1 MANNLV
7 VQLLLKTGTF
17 STDLKKAGG
26 EINQF
31 KKSCSDASK
40 GLAEF
45 GRGIGIN
52 LGSLGKIAGTVGA
65 AVAAFNA
72 FKAVMQST
80 DTTAD
85 KFDNAIAGCKGVIDQ
100 LKVSLAT
107 ADFGAFSNGLWG
119 VFDAA
124 VNARNAL
131 DALQDAQLAIGYF
144 NATNADE
151 FDKQA
156 LAYRQAKQ
164 AAKKATT
171 PEERQ
176 KYEAEMEAA
185 VQKMRDIIASVK
197 QDASL
202 LRDADWNSI
211 TADIVKRAGSTYLNQ
226 GDIKKDWIIEALNIK
241 KGAYGDPDKMKE
253 QIDYEA
259 ERYRKDVLS
268 YRYWDWS
275 DMEYKWNNP
284 IGRDTYM
291 KRNARPEVISV
302 LLDMPQD
309 QLNAMVEKLLERDTS
324 GKIATSMEARLT
336 RLLDGEL
343 EPITPK
349 HYGGGTTTNQKV
361 DYPEGTLGHYKQKK
375 SEAIDKYEFVK
386 TYEEYE
392 AITNEVKQWQ
402 AEIDKITTKQGE
414 DNELLETQRAYYED
428 IIKKQ
433 AEIKVTADKNSEAYK
448 NAVNEIARAKRAL
461 LGFDLSDALLVD
473 PPTLESLKEA
483 RDILIQ
489 IREKSIDKAEYD
501 DWTKQIKEYVEKI
514 KAIEGDNSNTNI
526 KAPSTSS
533 WSTFGNTLSGV
544 ANIASSMSTIMRQLI
559 KDEEDS
565 LSGWNDFMNA
575 VSIGISIFQAVAGII
590 QTVSSLT
597 QTYGAISAATAAT
610 KVAADAATATSTTV
624 AAGTEVAANT
634 AVAASGAAASQAG
647 VPIVGPALAI
657 AAIAAI
663 IAAIV
668 AATSSAKAMK
678 FATGGIVPGSSFT
691 GDRVSAQVNSGEMI
705 LNRSQ
710 QARLFELANGGGTGG
725 QVEFHIS
732 GTELVGVLNN
742 QNRKNRLIR

>member
-65 AVAAFNA
+65 AVAAFNG

-131 DALQDAQLAIGYF
+131 DALQDTQLANGYF
-144 NATNADE
+144 EAVNADA
-151 FDKQA
+151 FDKQV

-171 PEERQ
+171 PEERE
-176 KYEAEMEAA
+176 KYEAEMAAA
-185 VQKMRDIIASVK
+185 VTEMRRLIA
-197 QDASL
+197 DTRENASL
-202 LRDADWNSI
+202 LSDADWESI
-211 TADIVKRAGSTYLNQ
+211 TADIVARAGSTYLHQ
-226 GDIKKDWIIEALNIK
+226 GDIKKDWIVEALGIK
-241 KGAYGDPDKMKE
+241 QGKFGNYNKVKD

-275 DMEYKWNNP
+275 DMEYKWNNTS
-284 IGRDTYM
+284 GRDTYM

-302 LLDMPQD
+302 LLDMPTEK
-309 QLNAMVEKLLERDTS
+309 LTKIVEKLRERDTS
-324 GKIATSMEARLT
+324 GKSATSMEERLT
-336 RLLDGEL
+336 RLLNGEL

-349 HYGGGTTTNQKV
+349 HYGGGTTTKPKV
-361 DYPEGTLGHYKQKK
+361 EYQEGELGYYKQKK

-414 DNELLETQRAYYED
+414 ENKLLDTQRAYYED

-448 NAVNEIARAKRAL
+448 NAVNEIAKAKRAL
-461 LGFDLSDALLVD
+461 LGFDLSDALLVN
-473 PPTLESLKEA
+473 PPTLESLKAA

-489 IREKSIDKAEYD
+489 IREKSINKKEYD
-501 DWTKQIKEYVEKI
+501 DWTAQIKDYKEKI
-514 KAIEGDNSNTNI
+514 EAIEGKKITSN
-526 KAPSTSS
+526 APSTSS
-533 WSTFGNTLSGV
+533 WDTFNQAMANT
-544 ANIASSMSTIMRQLI
+544 STIVSNLTNTFKESSEVTAASVLQMVATTLPAIGQLI
-559 KDEEDS
+559 S
-565 LSGWNDFMNA
+565 
-575 VSIGISIFQAVAGII
+575 
-590 QTVSSLT
+590 
-597 QTYGAISAATAAT
+597 AISAL
-610 KVAADAATATSTTV
+610 TTV
-624 AAGTEVAANT
+624 EAVEAGVGAVGKAVSTSKHWIEAIA
-634 AVAASGAAASQAG
+634 AVASLGAVVA
-647 VPIVGPALAI
+647 
-657 AAIAAI
+657 AAIAA
-663 IAAIV
+663 AS
-668 AATSSAKAMK
+668 TPKMQK
-678 FATGGIVPGSSFT
+678 FASGGIVGGSSFT
-691 GDRVSAQVNSGEMI
+691 GDRVTAQVNSGEMI
-705 LNRSQ
+705 LNSTQ
-710 QARLFELANGGGTGG
+710 QANLFRMANGGGTSN

>member
-65 AVAAFNA
+65 AVAAFNG

-131 DALQDAQLAIGYF
+131 DALQDTQLANGYF
-144 NATNADE
+144 EAVNADA
-151 FDKQA
+151 FDKQV

-171 PEERQ
+171 PEERE
-176 KYEAEMEAA
+176 KYEAEMAAA
-185 VQKMRDIIASVK
+185 VTEMRRLIA
-197 QDASL
+197 DTRENASL
-202 LRDADWNSI
+202 LSDADWESI
-211 TADIVKRAGSTYLNQ
+211 TADIVARAGSTYLHQ
-226 GDIKKDWIIEALNIK
+226 GDIKKDWIVEALGIK
-241 KGAYGDPDKMKE
+241 QGKFGNYNKVKD

-284 IGRDTYM
+284 QGRDTYM

-302 LLDMPQD
+302 LLDMPTEK
-309 QLNAMVEKLLERDTS
+309 LTKIVEKLRERDTS
-324 GKIATSMEARLT
+324 GKSATSMEERLT
-336 RLLDGEL
+336 RLLNGEL

-349 HYGGGTTTNQKV
+349 HYGGGTTTKPKV
-361 DYPEGTLGHYKQKK
+361 EYQEGELGYYKQKK
-375 SEAIDKYEFVK
+375 SEAIDKYEHVK

-392 AITNEVKQWQ
+392 AITKEVEQWQ

-414 DNELLETQRAYYED
+414 ENKLLDTQRAYYED

-448 NAVNEIARAKRAL
+448 NAVNEIAKAKRAL
-461 LGFDLSDALLVD
+461 LGFDLSDALLVN
-473 PPTLESLKEA
+473 PPTLESLKAA

-489 IREKSIDKAEYD
+489 IR
-501 DWTKQIKEYVEKI
+501 
-514 KAIEGDNSNTNI
+514 
-526 KAPSTSS
+526 
-533 WSTFGNTLSGV
+533 
-544 ANIASSMSTIMRQLI
+544 
-559 KDEEDS
+559 
-565 LSGWNDFMNA
+565 
-575 VSIGISIFQAVAGII
+575 
-590 QTVSSLT
+590 
-597 QTYGAISAATAAT
+597 
-610 KVAADAATATSTTV
+610 
-624 AAGTEVAANT
+624 
-634 AVAASGAAASQAG
+634 
-647 VPIVGPALAI
+647 
-657 AAIAAI
+657 
-663 IAAIV
+663 
-668 AATSSAKAMK
+668 
-678 FATGGIVPGSSFT
+678 
-691 GDRVSAQVNSGEMI
+691 
-705 LNRSQ
+705 
-710 QARLFELANGGGTGG
+710 
-725 QVEFHIS
+725 
-732 GTELVGVLNN
+732 
-742 QNRKNRLIR
+742 